1 MSAVTLEWR
10 PWVRMTRWTFLW
22 WGRMGGGA
30 HSSGVVSLW
39 IFMPGEEVIKS
50 FVWAAL
56 RVLSLVCP
64 KVIVYVVGAFAKIA
78 WDAISMIH
86 VRLKVSLCI

>member
-22 WGRMGGGA
+22 WGRIGGGA

-39 IFMPGEEVIKS
+39 IVRPGEEVIKS

-56 RVLSLVCP
+56 RVVSLVWP
-64 KVIVYVVGAFAKIA
+64 NVIVHVVGAFAKIA
-78 WDAISMIH
+78 WDAISIIQ
-86 VRLKVSLCI
+86 VRL

>member
-1 MSAVTLEWR
+1 
-10 PWVRMTRWTFLW
+10 
-22 WGRMGGGA
+22 MGGGA

-39 IFMPGEEVIKS
+39 ILMPGEAVIKS

-56 RVLSLVCP
+56 RVLSLVWP

-78 WDAISMIH
+78 WDAISMIQ
-86 VRLKVSLCI
+86 VRLISQSMYSDGGLLFVSRQFCPEGGAGL